1 MRGDFIFMKDFTDN
15 SRLNLLIEKVIDEIK
30 DIGIPVSDNIEDV
43 VINNRTKKRLG
54 ACLRTFSK
62 DGKVSFVIEIS
73 AKALM
78 CDDIKL
84 CSIIAHEIL
93 HTCPGSFNHGKIWKE
108 YGSQVE
114 RLLGYSINRTIKTE
128 ELNLPDYGI
137 YKHESI
143 KYIIVCKKCGQRY
156 ERKRICPLVKNPK
169 KYRCGKCGDK
179 LELQKKHTTS
189 CR

>member
-1 MRGDFIFMKDFTDN
+1 MKDFTDN
-15 SRLNLLIEKVIDEIK
+15 SRINLLIEKVVYEIK
-30 DIGIPVSDNIEDV
+30 DIGIPVSDNIENV
-43 VINNRTKKRLG
+43 VINNRTRKRLG
-54 ACLRTFSK
+54 ACFRTFSK
-62 DGKVSFVIEIS
+62 DGKESFVIEIS

-108 YGSQVE
+108 HGRQVE
-114 RLLGYSINRTIKTE
+114 HFLGYSIDRTIKTE
-128 ELNLPDYGI
+128 ELNLPACDI

-143 KYIIVCKKCGQRY
+143 KYIIVCKKCGQKY

-169 KYRCGKCGDK
+169 KYRCGKCGGK
-179 LELQKKHTTS
+179 LELLHKHTTS